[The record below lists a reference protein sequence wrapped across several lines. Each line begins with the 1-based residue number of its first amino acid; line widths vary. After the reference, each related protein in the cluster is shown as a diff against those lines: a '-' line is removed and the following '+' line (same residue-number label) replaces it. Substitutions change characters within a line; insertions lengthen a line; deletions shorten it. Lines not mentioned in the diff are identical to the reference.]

1 MVWGIAIISD
11 ICRQPRRRSGLQRQR
26 RGRGPAQAA
35 LDAEATQME
44 AVRSLL
50 PRFEAKT
57 QRVLDRVWSNGN
69 AT

>member
-1 MVWGIAIISD
+1 
-11 ICRQPRRRSGLQRQR
+11 
-26 RGRGPAQAA
+26 
-35 LDAEATQME
+35 ME

-50 PRFEAKT
+50 SRFEAKT